1 MLGVTV
7 KNLIES
13 YESMHINILLTD
25 KWLSKIILYMK
36 QFNKDLHK
44 LTYKCNIKI
53 PKFHL

>member
-25 KWLSKIILYMK
+25 TMIEQSDTIYET
-36 QFNKDLHK
+36 FNKDLQK
-44 LTYKCNIKI
+44 SSFEFDI
-53 PKFHL
+53 